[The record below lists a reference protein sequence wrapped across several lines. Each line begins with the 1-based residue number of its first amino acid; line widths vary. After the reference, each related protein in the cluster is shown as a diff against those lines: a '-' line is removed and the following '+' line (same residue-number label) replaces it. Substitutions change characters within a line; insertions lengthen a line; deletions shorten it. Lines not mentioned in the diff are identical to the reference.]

1 MKTKTIITAV
11 AITLTLGLA
20 VQAGAWMRGP
30 GNYNCDGPMMGGM
43 MNSNHGPMMGGMMNS
58 GHGYMMG
65 NGAAALT
72 PAQQQQVNK
81 ITSQHQTELQTKEKA
96 IQDKIAAINKAY
108 NNNSTT
114 VSQLRT
120 LRRELYNLRQD
131 YWQTRRTINNKI
143 AGTLGTNYYGA
154 GGWGPAFCAYNN
166 GSGIGSPGANGMMMN
181 RGWYC
186 RW

>member
-30 GNYNCDGPMMGGM
+30 GNYYDCD
-43 MNSNHGPMMGGMMNS
+43 GPMMGGMMNS

-65 NGAAALT
+65 NGAATLT

-81 ITSQHQTELQTKEKA
+81 ITSQYQTELQTKEKA

-114 VSQLRT
+114 VSQLRA
-120 LRRELYNLRQD
+120 LRQELYNMRQD

-166 GSGIGSPGANGMMMN
+166 GGGIGGPGANGMMMN

>member
-20 VQAGAWMRGP
+20 AQAGAWMGGP
-30 GNYNCDGPMMGGM
+30 GHYNCNGPMMG
-43 MNSNHGPMMGGMMNS
+43 GGMMNS

-65 NGAAALT
+65 NRAAALT
-72 PAQQQQVNK
+72 PDQQKQVNK
-81 ITSQHQTELQTKEKA
+81 ITSQYQAELQSKEKA
-96 IQDKIAAINKAY
+96 IQDKIAAINQAY
-108 NNNSTT
+108 GNDATT
-114 VSQLRT
+114 VSQLRAQ
-120 LRRELYNLRQD
+120 RRELYNLKQD

-143 AGTLGTNYYGA
+143 ANTLGTNYYGS

-166 GSGIGSPGANGMMMN
+166 GGGMGGPGANGMMMD
-181 RGWYC
+181 RGRYC